1 MHDAAAVITSGP
13 EPRTAAQALHQIC
26 ISPQCGFASHSEG
39 NNVSHD
45 DIVKKLALVVET
57 ARELWPGEL

>member
-1 MHDAAAVITSGP
+1 MHDAAAVIASGP

-39 NNVSHD
+39 NLVD
-45 DIVKKLALVVET
+45 EDAVRAKLSLVVQT
-57 ARELWPGEL
+57 AKKIWKDA